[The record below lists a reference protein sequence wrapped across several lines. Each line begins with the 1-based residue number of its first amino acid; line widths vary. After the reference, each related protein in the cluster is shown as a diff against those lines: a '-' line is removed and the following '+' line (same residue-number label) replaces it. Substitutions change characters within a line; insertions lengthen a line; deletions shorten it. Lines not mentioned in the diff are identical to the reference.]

1 MQSFSKGCVRSTTYR
16 SAKVLRAPRRKKQTK
31 KQSPAPEAQSPAP
44 ESQSP
49 APDAQSPAPEAQ
61 SPAPDRPAQV
71 ERKRAPRPE
80 PEVEEDAAPPTRKE
94 RMKEKVDCE
103 HCGKRITKHA
113 QLYAHAKNCEVQRQE
128 ADYEPSSPTTTI
140 ASYARASQPAGAQS
154 AASSLSPGED
164 FMERLRKASLAYQ
177 QLDRQRHS
185 SVIRNFYGY

>member
-1 MQSFSKGCVRSTTYR
+1 MPALEK
-16 SAKVLRAPRRKKQTK
+16 RR
-31 KQSPAPEAQSPAP
+31 
-44 ESQSP
+44 
-49 APDAQSPAPEAQ
+49 
-61 SPAPDRPAQV
+61 RHV
-71 ERKRAPRPE
+71 PRPE
-80 PEVEEDAAPPTRKE
+80 PEVEEDEAAPPASLTRKE

-113 QLYAHAKNCEVQRQE
+113 QLYTHAKNCKGQRKEVE
-128 ADYEPSSPTTTI
+128 YEPSSPTTTI
-140 ASYARASQPAGAQS
+140 ASYAQGPAGAQS

>member
-1 MQSFSKGCVRSTTYR
+1 M
-16 SAKVLRAPRRKKQTK
+16 
-31 KQSPAPEAQSPAP
+31 
-44 ESQSP
+44 
-49 APDAQSPAPEAQ
+49 
-61 SPAPDRPAQV
+61 
-71 ERKRAPRPE
+71 RPE
-80 PEVEEDAAPPTRKE
+80 PQVEEDEAAPPASLSRKE

-103 HCGKRITKHA
+103 HCGKKITEHA
-113 QLYAHAKNCEVQRQE
+113 RRYTHAKTCKGQRKE

-177 QLDRQRHS
+177 QWDRRRHS